1 MMKNLDLKVIA
12 EHGGQLLKYV
22 IPVAVI
28 LTVVG
33 VCYFAGVALLYYVH
47 DKRLEKQSVLLKV
60 LPKGGV
66 DIKETEQL
74 IKNLHSMLLN
84 TKFRKIK
91 YGRPFMSFE
100 LAAKQ
105 GKMNFY
111 IKVPVDMKDR
121 IVDRIYATY
130 KDIAIE
136 IVEDYIP
143 DDKQPYYTSEL
154 VLGLHHTLK
163 IRTKAQQDIINSIL
177 SGMKDLGKND
187 FNGVQII
194 LRPIDNSWQI
204 KGRRELARFERDG
217 KRPGEKDGMGGKL
230 SNLRD
235 SLSSQVD
242 EMLKHE
248 GIRVNIFNGER
259 SSRKT
264 RLERREI
271 VVASEKLTEPGFEVV
286 IRIVAMGKY
295 RKGNTARV
303 KAISAAFNEL
313 DAENRFKKDLVL
325 NQGYLLSQY
334 RNRSPHYQDKSNI
347 LTPSELANFFL
358 RLPGEELLEKF
369 GEIEKVAIKEFE
381 APPET
386 ESSGKGVVFAKN
398 TYKGNEKV
406 VEIKDKDIVRH
417 VVIQG
422 KTGSGKSEWMK
433 TAFLDHIKKGRG
445 AMVLEPHGKLADE
458 LLEIIPEDRRKDVIV
473 FDLFSDHPWP
483 FNFCKVPDRE
493 NGILNQ
499 EQLMQKTLDEAIE
512 IFKRAFSDVWS
523 EKNEFYITNAIKAI
537 METGHTMVELP
548 RMFSDKKF
556 RDSIIPKLKD
566 PKVKKFWI
574 DKFKTNA
581 QGKIDAATESTAQSV
596 EYKLEKFLNSKE
608 LVRALGQ
615 DDCID
620 FKEILDNNKIIIFK
634 FSKDRMSKDRI
645 TFLGGIAMKLLIVGA
660 FARDKSMWNIPFTV
674 WIDEAQNFINES
686 IKDVLYELRKYGIG
700 LILMHQELEQMKE
713 VPGLINAIYNNVGTS
728 ITFTVGDM
736 DAPFFAN
743 KYGPRVDADD
753 LKDLPSRYGYC
764 RLLVNGHTTDTFNIY
779 SLDRPEASTA
789 EDAANSV
796 REILEYNKKGKMS
809 IDEIDE
815 MIAERFAGEDVVF
828 DEEEQQFAVE
838 LNDADDENEGFI
850 VKDQDHRD
858 LEDNDNCVEEVD
870 DEELMDTFKT
880 KNTEDKSNI
889 KKSCCNEDS
898 MDTGK
903 GFFKEP
909 IKCVEEQEDEELLDI
924 FKVKKTEDKNNT
936 KKSCWD

>member
-12 EHGGQLLKYV
+12 EYGGHLLKYA
-22 IPVAVI
+22 IPVSVI
-28 LTVVG
+28 LAVVG

-47 DKRLEKQSVLLKV
+47 DKRLEKQSVLLKI

-105 GKMNFY
+105 DKMNFY

-143 DDKQPYYTSEL
+143 DDTQPYYISEL

-163 IRTKAQQDIINSIL
+163 IKTKAQHDIINSIL
-177 SGMKDLGKND
+177 SGMKDLGKDD

-271 VVASEKLTEPGFEVV
+271 VVASEKLAEPGFEIV

-325 NQGYLLSQY
+325 NQGYLLNQY
-334 RNRSPHYQDKSNI
+334 RHRSPHYQDKNNI

-358 RLPGEELLEKF
+358 RLPGDELLKNF
-369 GEIEKVAIKEFE
+369 PEIEKLVIKEFE
-381 APPET
+381 APPES
-386 ESSGKGVVFAKN
+386 ESSGKGIVLAKN
-398 TYKGNEKV
+398 TYKGNERLM
-406 VEIKDKDIVRH
+406 EIKDKDIVRH
-417 VVIQG
+417 IVTQG

-445 AMVLEPHGKLADE
+445 AMVLEPHGKLIDE
-458 LLEIIPEDRRKDVIV
+458 LLEIIPENRRKDVIL
-473 FDLFSDHPWP
+473 FDLYSDYPWP
-483 FNFCKVPDRE
+483 FNFCKVPDRGNE
-493 NGILNQ
+493 FLNK
-499 EQLMQKTLDEAIE
+499 EQLMQKTVDEAIE

-523 EKNEFYITNAIKAI
+523 EKNEFYITNAVKAI

-556 RDSIIPKLKD
+556 RDSIIPQIKD
-566 PKVKKFWI
+566 QKVRKFWTT
-574 DKFKTNA
+574 KFKTNA
-581 QGKIDAATESTAQSV
+581 QGKIDSTVEATAQSV
-596 EYKLEKFLNSKE
+596 EYKLEKFLSSKE

-620 FKEILDNNKIIIFK
+620 FKDILDNNKIILFK
-634 FSKDRMSKDRI
+634 FSKDKMSSDRI
-645 TFLGGIAMKLLIVGA
+645 NFIGGIAIKLLIVGA
-660 FARDKSMWNIPFTV
+660 FSRDKSMWNVPFTV
-674 WIDEAQNFINES
+674 WIDEAQDFINES
-686 IKDVLYELRKYGIG
+686 IKDILYELRKYGLG
-700 LILMHQELEQMKE
+700 LILMHQGLEQMKK
-713 VPGLINAIYNNVGTS
+713 VPELINAIYNNVGTS
-728 ITFTVGDM
+728 MTFTVGDF

-743 KYGPRVDADD
+743 KYGPRVDEDD
-753 LKDLPSRYGYC
+753 LKNLPTRYGYC
-764 RLLVNGHTTDTFNIY
+764 KLLVNGHTTDTFNFYTID
-779 SLDRPEASTA
+779 SPQVTA
-789 EDAANSV
+789 EEAVDSV
-796 REILEYNKKGKMS
+796 REILESNKKGKMS
-809 IDEIDE
+809 AAEIDV
-815 MIAERFAGEDVVF
+815 MIAERFAEEDVVF
-828 DEEEQQFAVE
+828 AEEEQQFAVE
-838 LNDADDENEGFI
+838 LNDADDEDEGFI
-850 VKDQDHRD
+850 VKDHDHRD
-858 LEDNDNCVEEVD
+858 LEEIDNCVEEVD

-889 KKSCCNEDS
+889 KKSCWNEDS

-909 IKCVEEQEDEELLDI
+909 VKYVEEQEDEELLDI

-936 KKSCWD
+936 KKSYWD